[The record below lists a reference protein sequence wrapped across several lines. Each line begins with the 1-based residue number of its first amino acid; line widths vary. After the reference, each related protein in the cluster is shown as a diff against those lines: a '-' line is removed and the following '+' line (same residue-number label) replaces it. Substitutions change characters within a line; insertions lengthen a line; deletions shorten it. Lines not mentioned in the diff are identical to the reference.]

1 MFELS
6 RSEMNSQNRV
16 NTESKDTIESEVE
29 VNFSTILETQELGTP
44 SDACCF

>member
-6 RSEMNSQNRV
+6 RSEMNSQKTQNRV

-29 VNFSTILETQELGTP
+29 VNFSTILETLRN
-44 SDACCF
+44 